1 MAFSDIIFWLFA
13 LGIPIV
19 LVLVFF
25 SIRTIRPTERGI
37 VERLG
42 KYHAFYNPGVVILIP
57 FIDNLVK
64 INITEEMVN
73 AESQEVITADSLNA
87 MVDAQIYFKVQTDE
101 DSVKK
106 SQYAV
111 NDYHY
116 QIVQLART
124 TLRAIIGSMTLTEAN
139 TSRNKLNQLL
149 ASELQE
155 QTKQWGIQV
164 VRAELKEI
172 QPPQDVQQTMNK
184 VVIAEKEKVAAMD
197 FAAAV
202 ETQADGQRRAAI
214 KQAEGQKQAA
224 VLSAEGEAIAIAR
237 IADATAK
244 QIQVVNSAAEQYFK
258 GNAVTLR
265 RIQMA
270 ETVLQSNTKIIVP
283 QGADLVNVLGDTA
296 GLSKGGILPLPVG
309 KPSQTTSKK

>member
-1 MAFSDIIFWLFA
+1 MA
-13 LGIPIV
+13 LGDIVFWFFVIGIPVAIV
-19 LVLVFF
+19 LVLM

-37 VERLG
+37 VERMG
-42 KYHAFYNPGVVILIP
+42 RYHAFYGPGMVVLFP

-87 MVDAQIYFKVQTDE
+87 MVDAQIYFKVQPDE

-139 TSRNKLNQLL
+139 TSRNKLNQML

-172 QPPQDVQQTMNK
+172 QPPQV
-184 VVIAEKEKVAAMD
+184 
-197 FAAAV
+197 
-202 ETQADGQRRAAI
+202 G
-214 KQAEGQKQAA
+214 
-224 VLSAEGEAIAIAR
+224 VLKS
-237 IADATAK
+237 
-244 QIQVVNSAAEQYFK
+244 
-258 GNAVTLR
+258 LR
-265 RIQMA
+265 RHRF
-270 ETVLQSNTKIIVP
+270 LHRH
-283 QGADLVNVLGDTA
+283 
-296 GLSKGGILPLPVG
+296 
-309 KPSQTTSKK
+309 